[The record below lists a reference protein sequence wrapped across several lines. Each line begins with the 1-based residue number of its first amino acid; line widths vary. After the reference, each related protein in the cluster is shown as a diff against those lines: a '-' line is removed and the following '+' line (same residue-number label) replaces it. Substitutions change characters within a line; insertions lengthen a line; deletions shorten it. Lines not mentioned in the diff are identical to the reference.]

1 MSPVASL
8 YVTLY
13 DAITLKNKNA
23 THGREGIYNAEN
35 GAYTMYQVAKAI
47 QEAFVKSGIS
57 TETEPVPFDDNEIQ
71 KYFGKVCHSARSE
84 SDMLT
89 CLVG

>member
-13 DAITLKNKNA
+13 DAITVKNKKA
-23 THGREGIYNAEN
+23 THGREGIYVAEN
-35 GAYTMYQVAKAI
+35 GPYTMYQLAKAI

-57 TETEPVPFDDNEIQ
+57 TETEPVSLTAKEAKDKFA
-71 KYFGKVCHSARSE
+71 GACHFARSD
-84 SDMLT
+84 SNVLT
-89 CLVG
+89 DLAG